1 MALENSIIIAIN
13 TTPTRAISENM
24 VPTVS
29 EASFCFRAP
38 TYCPTITVPDTVRP
52 LTIIATRLVIWL
64 PIFTP
69 DKIWALM
76 AGSGL
81 E

>member
-1 MALENSIIIAIN
+1 
-13 TTPTRAISENM
+13 M

-29 EASFCFRAP
+29 DASLCLFAP

-69 DKIWALM
+69 DKMAVRAASSAL
-76 AGSGL
+76 